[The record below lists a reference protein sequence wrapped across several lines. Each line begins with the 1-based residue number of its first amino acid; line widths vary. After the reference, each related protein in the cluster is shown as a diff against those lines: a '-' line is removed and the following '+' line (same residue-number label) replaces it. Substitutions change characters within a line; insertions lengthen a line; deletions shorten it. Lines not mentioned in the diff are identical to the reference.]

1 MDSLNAVEKD
11 AQAFVD
17 GTVNAML
24 TTPPQMQVA
33 GMSTVA
39 KSVGSIG
46 SASGPASKSVNQ
58 TINIYQPVS
67 TPAETAR
74 AIRQQEIV
82 QGLAG

>member
-11 AQAFVD
+11 AEAFMN
-17 GTVNAML
+17 GTINAMV
-24 TTPPQMQVA
+24 TTPPEMKVA
-33 GMSTVA
+33 GMGAVT
-39 KSVGSIG
+39 KQIG
-46 SASGPASKSVNQ
+46 SAQSGPASNNVNQ

-74 AIRQQEIV
+74 AIRQQEII